1 MSTSRHV
8 SIIGAGSWG
17 TAVAWLLSD
26 KGHDVHLWAYEPEV
40 VEGINE
46 HGYNPLYLKD
56 VHLEGVTASNDFE
69 EVLKDTEAV
78 VVVTPSTVVRGVMES
93 CKPYIGDH
101 LPVVMLSKGVEADTG
116 KLLTEVLIDVLGNPM
131 RIAGMS
137 GPNHAEEVSKGIP
150 AATVVASESEEC
162 AFFFQELFGT
172 HEFRVYTSSDVV
184 GVELC
189 AACKNIIAVANG
201 AATGYGY
208 GDNTSAVIMTRGLA
222 EMSRLVQAK
231 GGDPLTCMG
240 LAGMGDL
247 IATCTSRH
255 SRNRT
260 LGDMIAHGQG
270 LEDFLEK
277 THMVAEG
284 ATASKTV
291 CDLARSLGVDMP
303 IARVVKGLVW
313 EGMTIEDG
321 VDALLSRTV
330 KPELHGI
337 NRSM

>member
-1 MSTSRHV
+1 MSASRRV
-8 SIIGAGSWG
+8 SVIGAGSWG
-17 TAVAWLLSD
+17 TAVAWLLAH
-26 KGHDVHLWAYEPEV
+26 KGHDVHLWCFEPEV
-40 VEGINE
+40 AEGITID
-46 HGYNPLYLKD
+46 GYNPLYLKD
-56 VHLEGVTASNDFE
+56 VKLEGVTASNDFE

-78 VVVTPSTVVRGVMES
+78 VVVTPSTVVRTVMEN
-93 CKPYIGDH
+93 CKPYINDH
-101 LPVVMLSKGVEADTG
+101 LPVVMLSKGVEPDSG
-116 KLLTEVLIDVLGNPM
+116 MLLTEVLVDVLGNPA

-150 AATVVASESEEC
+150 AATVVASSNEET
-162 AFFFQELFGT
+162 AFFFQELFGA

-189 AACKNIIAVANG
+189 AACKNVIAVANG
-201 AATGYGY
+201 VAAGYGY
-208 GDNTSAVIMTRGLA
+208 GDNTSAMIMTRGLA

-255 SRNRT
+255 SRNRQ
-260 LGDMIAHGQG
+260 LGDMIANGQT
-270 LEDFLEK
+270 LDDFYEL

-291 CDLARSLGVDMP
+291 TDLARSLGVDMP

-313 EGMTIEDG
+313 EGMTVEDG
-321 VDALLSRTV
+321 VDALLSRTP

-337 NRSM
+337 SR